1 MNIMIENIQCIF
13 IYIDPNDSVQ
23 RQRLK
28 EQLLQVNFQNSVR
41 SNSVLIQP
49 YEGFNFLPRYVLA

>member
-1 MNIMIENIQCIF
+1 MNIMIENIQYIF

-23 RQRLK
+23 RQRLN

-41 SNSVLIQP
+41 SYSVLMQP
-49 YEGFNFLPRYVLA
+49 YE